1 MMATVKNM
9 VTANNWTVYLLSC
22 ADGTLYCGCT
32 NDVDRRLRT
41 HNSGK
46 GSRYTRSRLPVS
58 IVASRH
64 GLSHG
69 DALRLEYQIKQLP
82 RQAKISVLSHG

>member
-1 MMATVKNM
+1 MATVKNM
-9 VTANNWTVYLLSC
+9 VKANNWTVYLLSC

-32 NDVDRRLRT
+32 NDMDRRLRM

-46 GSRYTRSRLPVS
+46 GSRYTRSRIPVS
-58 IVASRH
+58 LVAERH
-64 GLSHG
+64 VLSHG

-82 RQAKISVLSHG
+82 RRDKIPALIHG